1 MPIYKGQQVS
11 DKDASIIKA
20 ANDYANALILE
31 HGLEKAK
38 EIIRQKLIENSDE
51 AYWGEKKS
59 EEVTNENNT
68 GA

>member
-38 EIIRQKLIENSDE
+38 EIIRQKLIENGDE

-59 EEVTNENNT
+59 EEDHQHESK
-68 GA
+68 